1 MCATNH
7 WLCVGNTNTPLRH
20 FKQQNQFLILQTDQL
35 IRSLEE
41 KPSCLIPSIHLH
53 IFIAIVAL
61 QSKILASLC
70 LSLGLPGGIARSTHS
85 SSSSDIKR
93 EEKEDDENSSV
104 ADKSED
110 EKKDSKVA
118 RSRTR

>member
-1 MCATNH
+1 MSHSSHSFAHFYSDCWRPPTN
-7 WLCVGNTNTPLRH
+7 
-20 FKQQNQFLILQTDQL
+20 
-35 IRSLEE
+35 
-41 KPSCLIPSIHLH
+41 
-53 IFIAIVAL
+53 AL
-61 QSKILASLC
+61 QSKILTSLC